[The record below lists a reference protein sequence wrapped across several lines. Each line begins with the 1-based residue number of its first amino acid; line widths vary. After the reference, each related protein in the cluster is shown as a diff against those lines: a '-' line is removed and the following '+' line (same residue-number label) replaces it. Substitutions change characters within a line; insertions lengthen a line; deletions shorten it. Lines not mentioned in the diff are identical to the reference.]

1 MTDPIRN
8 QPEQDAALDE
18 ARNEGFEEGYA
29 EGAADQAG
37 WATDTAHAVLRW
49 LDKEGDGFDIHHPD
63 GNTADAIIQGLYDA
77 KRSGNL
83 TELRQA
89 AARLRSM
96 EEALQYVDDC
106 FNAAL
111 AEGWIDALANND
123 RDLIEDLWRRRISY
137 AWSNTLNVL
146 QDKRGE

>member
-1 MTDPIRN
+1 MTAAELAEKLEKVTA
-8 QPEQDAALDE
+8 EQLDTVWGGM
-18 ARNEGFEEGYA
+18 R
-29 EGAADQAG
+29 
-37 WATDTAHAVLRW
+37 L
-49 LDKEGDGFDIHHPD
+49 LDDI
-63 GNTADAIIQGLYDA
+63 
-77 KRSGNL
+77 
-83 TELRQA
+83 RQA